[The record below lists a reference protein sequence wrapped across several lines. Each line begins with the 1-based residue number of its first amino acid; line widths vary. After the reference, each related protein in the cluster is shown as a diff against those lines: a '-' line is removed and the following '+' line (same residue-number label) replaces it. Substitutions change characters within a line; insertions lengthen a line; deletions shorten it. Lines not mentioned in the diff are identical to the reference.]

1 MKAHGKGTKMK
12 KLSKKL
18 SILLA
23 LAIMLTGVFGM
34 PIATA
39 EENQDPNAIE
49 DIDIAESMDS
59 TSLLFEEPISID
71 LSGYTVEEELTPEP
85 TLGDFDNDMLKP
97 KGENIGISGT
107 NSRQS
112 NANLGVLTPSRNPFN
127 YVGSIAIADD
137 YDLYGVYSV
146 APGGMIEA
154 IMYAPAK
161 SSVQYELQIYEY
173 PAMNFVDFSSF
184 GTGGNIDFESVGV
197 INNTGS
203 QMFYAVCVYALTN
216 GNGNDTYDLTVAVSS
231 GYDNYEANNSFY
243 ETAYNRGVYTV
254 PYMRQGQ
261 QGQSYSFSGSL
272 HSPVD
277 VDYFVFSVP
286 SNARYMVFYFTE
298 NNTANVNYQL
308 FHYDNWSLTELTK
321 DSEGEYLITPGEIY
335 CYRISSVNSGASY
348 PRNYSFQ
355 LRTYIP
361 SASAVITGF
370 TVNSN
375 PVPTQIY
382 SQGGQRYAFLQSGQL
397 QVTVEYYTAS
407 GALNYTE
414 DDIIIII
421 IENRAWSNPD
431 LYWRENFGNAVGGV
445 ARTPLTIGLVYGQ
458 VTVNQ
463 QYGFFLYDYS
473 VTFYI
478 DSANYNVLD
487 TSMPVFATTRI
498 N

>member
-1 MKAHGKGTKMK
+1 MK

-23 LAIMLTGVFGM
+23 LVIMLTGVFGM
-34 PIATA
+34 PFATA
-39 EENQDPNAIE
+39 EENQDPNDVE
-49 DIDIAESMDS
+49 TIDIIESMDS
-59 TSLLFEEPISID
+59 TFLLFEEPISID
-71 LSGYTVEEELTPEP
+71 LSDYIVEEELMSEP
-85 TLGDFDNDMLKP
+85 TFNDLENDMRRP
-97 KGENIGISGT
+97 KGGNISISET

-112 NANLGVLTPSRNPFN
+112 NTNLSILTPSRNPFN
-127 YVGSIAIADD
+127 YVGSIALADD

-146 APGGMIEA
+146 APGEIFEA

-173 PAMNFVDFSSF
+173 PSFNFVDFSSF

-203 QMFYAVCVYALTN
+203 QMLYAVCIYALTN
-216 GNGNDTYDLTVAVSS
+216 GNGNDTYDLTVAVST

-243 ETAYNRGVYTV
+243 ETYFNRGFYSI
-254 PYMRQGQ
+254 PYMK
-261 QGQSYSFSGSL
+261 QGQSYSFSASL

-286 SNARYMVFYFTE
+286 VNASYLVLYFTE

-308 FHYDNWSLTELTK
+308 FQFNNWELTELTK
-321 DSEGEYLITPGEIY
+321 DSEGEYLITPGELY
-335 CYRISSVNSGASY
+335 CYRISCANSGASY
-348 PRNYSFQ
+348 PVNYSFQ

-361 SASAVITGF
+361 STNAVITGF

-375 PVPTQIY
+375 PVPTQTYSIY
-382 SQGGQRYAFLQSGQL
+382 GTRYAFIQSGL
-397 QVTVEYYTAS
+397 LGVTIEYYTAS
-407 GALNYTE
+407 GALNYSE
-414 DDIIIII
+414 DDTITVTITD
-421 IENRAWSNPD
+421 EAWTNNQD
-431 LYWRENFGNAVGGV
+431 LRVKSSQAIASGGV
-445 ARTPLTIGLVYGQ
+445 AYVPLTIGLVYGQ

-473 VTFYI
+473 VTFKI
-478 DSANYNVLD
+478 TSANYSNNINVNL
-487 TSMPVFATTRI
+487 PVFMTTKI